1 MSGFSRQCCTQF
13 PTRPDSA
20 DGSGTSVAAKAPEPI
35 IWLADTT
42 FGKIRLDSQ
51 YLKYGAKDAGPVGPV
66 RLLQQGLLYWGSQLR
81 SPPTKFM
88 PVYGADGQFGN
99 ETKAAVKDFQKQN
112 KNAAGATLV
121 DDGIVGRKTMAA
133 LDAIMI
139 PDPKPK
145 PVPDSMLK
153 AVVDVVIFPD
163 GIQRSHLGTFL
174 REANYVYNRAGIEVV
189 LGTVWEPNKTAD
201 KACEIF
207 EINRRDDH
215 KGKCSS
221 VVTRK
226 SINEDSD
233 EIKRLAKFRPT
244 GPRRVT
250 LYLVG
255 PFPTNNYTSAG
266 LSFTPRSA
274 SGLGFSI
281 LIANGSSRYDPRDT
295 FWHEFGHCLLNTGPD
310 DVVDGKSRDHSHEF
324 MGLGAM
330 GPLGYASRT
339 IPPAVKKRMQDTV
352 FLDLI

>member
-1 MSGFSRQCCTQF
+1 MSGFSRQCCSQF
-13 PTRPDSA
+13 PSGSGSA
-20 DGSGTSVAAKAPEPI
+20 DGAGTSATAKAPEPI
-35 IWLADTT
+35 IWLADAT
-42 FGKIRLDSQ
+42 FGKVRLGGQ
-51 YLKYGAKDAGPVGPV
+51 NLKYGAKDDGPVGPV
-66 RLLQQGLLYWGSQLR
+66 RLLQQGLLFWGSQLR
-81 SPPTKFM
+81 SPPTKLM

-99 ETKAAVKDFQKQN
+99 ETKAAVKDFQARN

-121 DDGIVGRKTMAA
+121 DDGIVGRNTMAA
-133 LDAIMI
+133 LDAIMV

-189 LGTVWEPNKTAD
+189 LGTVWEPSKTAD

-221 VVTRK
+221 VLSRK
-226 SINEDSD
+226 SINEDTD
-233 EIKRLAKFRPT
+233 EIKRLAKFRPS

-255 PFPTNNYTSAG
+255 PFPTNNYTTAG

-274 SGLGFSI
+274 SGIGFSI
-281 LIANGSSRYDPRDT
+281 VIANGSSRYDPRDT
-295 FWHEFGHCLLNTGPD
+295 FWHELGHCLLNTGPD
-310 DVVDGKSRDHSHEF
+310 DIVDGKIFDHSHEF

-339 IPPAVKKRMQDTV
+339 IPDAVKKRMQHTV